1 MSKLIIVL
9 IAVSS
14 LCPLGSAQDTQSLGD
29 VARHAREQKQA
40 EPPQEA
46 SASAQDDPVVEKHPK
61 ASYVVTNDEIPEQPE
76 SAVPNVQNYG
86 SEPPLAN
93 YKEGKRSAE
102 YWKAQI
108 LQMKRAMASLQRN
121 IDSLNHSIHFAG
133 GNYEKN
139 VGWNNR
145 QRQKLQ
151 QEENLQFQLNQL
163 HKRLEGMQ
171 EAARRQGY
179 GNAVYD
185 P

>member
-1 MSKLIIVL
+1 MSKLTVVL

-46 SASAQDDPVVEKHPK
+46 SANAQDDPVIEKHPK
-61 ASYVVTNDEIPEQPE
+61 ASHVVTNDEIPEQPE
-76 SAVPNVQNYG
+76 SAVPNVQNHG

-102 YWKAQI
+102 YWKSQI
-108 LQMKRAMASLQRN
+108 LQVKRAMASLQRN

-151 QEENLQFQLNQL
+151 QEENLKSQLNQL
-163 HKRLEGMQ
+163 HKRLEDMQ

-179 GNAVYD
+179 GNAVCD

>member
-1 MSKLIIVL
+1 MSKLIIFVV
-9 IAVSS
+9 AVSS
-14 LCPLGSAQDTQSLGD
+14 LCPVGSAQDTQSLGD
-29 VARHAREQKQA
+29 VARHARQQKQV

-46 SASAQDDPVVEKHPK
+46 PANAQNDSIVEKHPK
-61 ASYVVTNDEIPEQPE
+61 ASHVVTNDEIPEQPE
-76 SAVPNVQNYG
+76 SAVPNVQNHG
-86 SEPPLAN
+86 AEPPLPN

-102 YWKAQI
+102 YWKSQI
-108 LQMKRAMASLQRN
+108 LQVKRAIASLQRN
-121 IDSLNHSIHFAG
+121 IDSRNNSIHFAG

-151 QEENLQFQLNQL
+151 QEENLKFQLNQL
-163 HKRLEGMQ
+163 RKRLEDMQ

-179 GNAVYD
+179 GNSVYD